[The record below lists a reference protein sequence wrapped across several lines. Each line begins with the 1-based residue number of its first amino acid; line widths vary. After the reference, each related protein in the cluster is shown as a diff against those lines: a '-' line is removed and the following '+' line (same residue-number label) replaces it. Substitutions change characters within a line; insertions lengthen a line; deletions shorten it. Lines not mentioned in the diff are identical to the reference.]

1 MRFGGVRVAA
11 QQLVNCAVLI
21 NISVTI
27 IHTCII
33 EINLFRVW
41 VEFGGGN
48 RRKPPTYRKSMTNFI
63 T

>member
-1 MRFGGVRVAA
+1 MSFSGVRVAA
-11 QQLVNCAVLI
+11 EQLVNCAVLI
-21 NISVTI
+21 NMSVTV
-27 IHTCII
+27 IHTYII
-33 EINLFRVW
+33 EINIFRVW